1 MIDFALGSY
10 LDTAIALVARGPRRF
25 FIAEGTSDR
34 MPPLTF
40 LVTSVTVTAFAVT
53 GLLSLV
59 GWQLTDADK
68 WQTVAEAMALLVGQ
82 TVLTLVAAAIIAKL
96 HRDKD
101 FVTDAVA
108 AYCYTSWTFIVLGAA
123 TALMFAP
130 IFDGTAFVVMACVA
144 AAPYNVYVLHS
155 ISAALG
161 RIGKR
166 SARFVAYGL
175 FVVAALYTLCA
186 ALLPQ
191 LGACIECLRC
201 DQGIIRGAKFV
212 SWNSHPR
219 DHELLRVSD
228 SLHGGWFTEAEV
240 KAGTVVSFLL
250 YINNSSTA
258 DAHHVRA
265 HLFFDGTV
273 SGTTT
278 VRAVVTSGDGA
289 KNAEGS
295 VRLYSAQAVRCEY
308 SSGSSYEGNEKES
321 RPLPFSQTGQEVLT
335 TGLLI
340 GNLEPGWRHTRNI
353 VAQFHCT
360 Q

>member
-1 MIDFALGSY
+1 MIDFTLGSY
-10 LDTAIALVARGPRRF
+10 LDTAIALVAGGPRRF
-25 FIAEGTSDR
+25 FISETRTDR
-34 MPPLTF
+34 MPPPIF

-82 TVLTLVAAAIIAKL
+82 TLLTLVAAAIVAKL
-96 HRDKD
+96 HRDMD
-101 FVTDAVA
+101 FVTDVVA

-123 TALMFAP
+123 IALTFAP
-130 IFDGTAFVVMACVA
+130 IFDGTAFVVMVCVA
-144 AAPYNVYVLHS
+144 ATPYHVYVLHS
-155 ISAALG
+155 ISTALG

-166 SARFVAYGL
+166 STRFIAYALVG
-175 FVVAALYTLCA
+175 VAALYTVCV

-201 DQGIIRGAKFV
+201 DQGIIRSAKFV

-240 KAGTVVSFLL
+240 KAGTVVSFLF

-278 VRAVVTSGDGA
+278 VRAVVTSSDGS

-295 VRLYSAQAVRCEY
+295 VRLYSAQTVRCEY
-308 SSGSSYEGNEKES
+308 SSGSSYVGNEKQS
-321 RPLPFSQTGQEVLT
+321 REFPFSQTGREVLT

-340 GNLEPGWRHTRNI
+340 GNLEPGWRHTRSI

-360 Q
+360 P